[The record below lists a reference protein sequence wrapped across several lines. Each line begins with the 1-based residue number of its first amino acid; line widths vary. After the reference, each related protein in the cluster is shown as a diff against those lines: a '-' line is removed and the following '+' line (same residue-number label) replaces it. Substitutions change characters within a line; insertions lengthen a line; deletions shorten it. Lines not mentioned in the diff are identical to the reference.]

1 MSKVTQY
8 SEMHH
13 FADTNLLYSCMISYI
28 FHNLNLIVHWLG
40 PNRISLNTDKAKFSK
55 MRHIF
60 AKMLQIIVS
69 LKYDH
74 LV

>member
-1 MSKVTQY
+1 MSKVTKY

-28 FHNLNLIVHWLG
+28 FHNLKLIVHWLG
-40 PNRISLNTDKAKFSK
+40 PNRISLNLNKDKFSK